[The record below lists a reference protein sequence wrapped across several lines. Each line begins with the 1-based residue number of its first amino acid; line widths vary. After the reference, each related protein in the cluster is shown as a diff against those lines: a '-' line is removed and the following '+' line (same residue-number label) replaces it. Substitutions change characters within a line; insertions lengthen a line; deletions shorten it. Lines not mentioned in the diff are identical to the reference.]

1 MKKKKIIL
9 CFMKMK
15 NKANKLEETSKKEDN
30 TDNKS
35 KKKVKKAETE
45 YENTAADDYLDWLSD
60 QW

>member
-1 MKKKKIIL
+1 MKKKKTIL

-15 NKANKLEETSKKEDN
+15 NKVNKQEKTSKKEDSS
-30 TDNKS
+30 DKL
-35 KKKVKKAETE
+35 KKKEKKAETE

>member
-1 MKKKKIIL
+1 MKKKKTIL

-15 NKANKLEETSKKEDN
+15 NKVNKQEKTYKKEDSS
-30 TDNKS
+30 DKL
-35 KKKVKKAETE
+35 KKKEKKAETE

>member
-1 MKKKKIIL
+1 MKKKKTIL

-15 NKANKLEETSKKEDN
+15 NKVNKQEKISKKEDSS
-30 TDNKS
+30 DKL
-35 KKKVKKAETE
+35 KKKEKKAETE

>member
-1 MKKKKIIL
+1 
-9 CFMKMK
+9 MKMK

-35 KKKVKKAETE
+35 KKKVKKTETE

>member
-1 MKKKKIIL
+1 MKKKKTIL

-15 NKANKLEETSKKEDN
+15 NKVNKQEKTYKKEDSS
-30 TDNKS
+30 DKL
-35 KKKVKKAETE
+35 KRKEKKAETE